1 MSSAHPATSPATWQT
16 YLSASISAFPVASI
30 LRAVLRRNAP
40 QKGKVGR
47 PNRLWRQKLLRQ
59 AMVNGAGPPGAGN
72 GPPLGVRNRD
82 HRDWSTDP
90 SRRRAFRGQGRAPQ
104 CRRAMSHRSAW
115 QTRELMP
122 LPLYVVAQPS
132 QPVPTTPTLL
142 LRARPWST
150 GSLPAPPVP
159 GLRVLTADRSSP
171 IRSCEKAGHGVPRCS
186 VNALGLGHVPEA
198 SRMLKSR

>member
-1 MSSAHPATSPATWQT
+1 MKSKALSLGLYRRYRSGRHSAIGPRIHLAA
-16 YLSASISAFPVASI
+16 ARFGA
-30 LRAVLRRNAP
+30 
-40 QKGKVGR
+40 KGEQHSVVG
-47 PNRLWRQKLLRQ
+47 
-59 AMVNGAGPPGAGN
+59 
-72 GPPLGVRNRD
+72 
-82 HRDWSTDP
+82 
-90 SRRRAFRGQGRAPQ
+90 Q
-104 CRRAMSHRSAW
+104 CRTGSAW

-142 LRARPWST
+142 FRARPWST

-198 SRMLKSR
+198 SRMLKLR